1 MFKIIIFSIISF
13 PLTYLFIKLLM
24 PVLKKRLLDNPNHR
38 SSHTLPIPKGGGIAF
53 VVIGSLFCIFGGS
66 NYVLFLLPLAFLG
79 LFDDKY
85 NLPRNLRYLF
95 QFSTSLLFIIK
106 SDLLFES
113 LLNLNF
119 IFLVLI
125 YFIFIVM
132 ATGIINF
139 VNFMDG
145 VDGIVAG
152 CMIILISYSS
162 LYIDI
167 NLLFIAFSL
176 IAFLIWNWSPAKLF
190 MGDTGS
196 LFLGGLFVSIL
207 SKASSWELLMSLFI
221 IATPL
226 ILDPLLCLYKR
237 FESKKNIFNP
247 HREHLYQRMNQH
259 GLSHSLV
266 SSIYIAM
273 TFSLAIIHY
282 IGGIKLLFFGLLLEI
297 IIGFYANKFYAVAYK

>member
-1 MFKIIIFSIISF
+1 
-13 PLTYLFIKLLM
+13 
-24 PVLKKRLLDNPNHR
+24 
-38 SSHTLPIPKGGGIAF
+38 
-53 VVIGSLFCIFGGS
+53 
-66 NYVLFLLPLAFLG
+66 
-79 LFDDKY
+79 
-85 NLPRNLRYLF
+85 
-95 QFSTSLLFIIK
+95 
-106 SDLLFES
+106 
-113 LLNLNF
+113 
-119 IFLVLI
+119 
-125 YFIFIVM
+125 M

-226 ILDPLLCLYKR
+226 ILDPLLCLY
-237 FESKKNIFNP
+237 
-247 HREHLYQRMNQH
+247 
-259 GLSHSLV
+259 
-266 SSIYIAM
+266 
-273 TFSLAIIHY
+273 
-282 IGGIKLLFFGLLLEI
+282 
-297 IIGFYANKFYAVAYK
+297 